1 MRRQR
6 LGYYRRLVEKRYF
19 REHTGEEQCKEKA
32 SSRRLLALVFDQ
44 FSKKKII
51 DHGLNRFSH
60 YLYLPIHLLMKKV
73 SISDIARKAGV
84 SVSTVSFVMNDKAVK
99 MRISREVIDKVENVA
114 REMGYR
120 PNQLAR
126 GLRTGKTKTIG
137 LIVENISNAFFATL
151 AKTIEDEAKKYD
163 YKVVYCSTDNDD
175 LKARELINMLS
186 QRQVDGYIITPT
198 PHLASEIH
206 KLQAEN
212 KPVVLIDRYFPE
224 HHEIPAVL
232 VDNREGV
239 AKGTEYLMEKG
250 YCKIALVTIE
260 TDMAHMKDRLAGYY
274 DVYRRHGMEVDES
287 RVRVI
292 PYHASREKALEMID
306 ELLEGAGAE
315 VDAVFFLTNYLGVL
329 GIEVIKRKKLKVPGQ
344 LAVLCFDDNDI
355 FRLYTPTISVI
366 RQPIEMIGQQA
377 MSALIERLK
386 HPGSTE
392 GFPAEDPLQLQTEL
406 IARESI

>member
-1 MRRQR
+1 
-6 LGYYRRLVEKRYF
+6 
-19 REHTGEEQCKEKA
+19 
-32 SSRRLLALVFDQ
+32 
-44 FSKKKII
+44 
-51 DHGLNRFSH
+51 
-60 YLYLPIHLLMKKV
+60 MKKV

-99 MRISREVIDKVENVA
+99 MRISREVIEKVENVA

-163 YKVVYCSTDNDD
+163 YKVVYCSTDNDEE
-175 LKARELINMLS
+175 KARELINMLS

-198 PHLASEIH
+198 LNLADEIR

-212 KPVVLIDRYFPE
+212 KPVILIDRYFPQ
-224 HHEIPAVL
+224 HDEIPAVL
-232 VDNREGV
+232 VNNYEGV
-239 AKGTEYLMEKG
+239 TRGTEYLISKG
-250 YCKIALVTIE
+250 YRKIALITIE
-260 TDMAHMKDRLAGYY
+260 TEMAHMKDRVRAYC
-274 DVYRRHGMEVDES
+274 DVLKQHGVSGEGHQVKI
-287 RVRVI
+287 I
-292 PYHASREKALEMID
+292 PYNSSKEAALHEI
-306 ELLEGAGAE
+306 ESVLSGAGNS

-329 GIEVIKRKKLKVPGQ
+329 GIEVIKKLHIKVPGQ

-366 RQPIEMIGQQA
+366 RQPIEEIGQKA
-377 MSALIERLK
+377 MAALIERLK
-386 HPGSTE
+386 HSGEEVPQE
-392 GFPAEDPLQLQTEL
+392 NEPLLL
-406 IARESI
+406 HADLVPRESI

>member
-1 MRRQR
+1 
-6 LGYYRRLVEKRYF
+6 
-19 REHTGEEQCKEKA
+19 
-32 SSRRLLALVFDQ
+32 
-44 FSKKKII
+44 
-51 DHGLNRFSH
+51 
-60 YLYLPIHLLMKKV
+60 MKKV

-99 MRISREVIDKVENVA
+99 MRISREVIERVENVA

-175 LKARELINMLS
+175 VKARELINMLS

-198 PHLASEIH
+198 PKLADEIK

-224 HHEIPAVL
+224 HREIPAVL
-232 VDNREGV
+232 VDNFEGV
-239 AKGTEYLMEKG
+239 AKGTEFLIAKG
-250 YCKIALVTIE
+250 YRKIALVTIE
-260 TDMAHMKDRLAGYY
+260 ADMAHMKDRLAGY
-274 DVYRRHGMEVDES
+274 VEVLRKHNIPIDEH
-287 RVRVI
+287 RLKIV
-292 PYHASREKALEMID
+292 PYHADRDTALRMISD
-306 ELLEGAGAE
+306 LLDGAGRDI
-315 VDAVFFLTNYLGVL
+315 DAVFFLTNYLGVL
-329 GIEVIKRKKLKVPGQ
+329 GIEAIKKKKLKIPDE

-366 RQPIEMIGQQA
+366 RQPIEMIGQKA
-377 MSALIERLK
+377 MCALIERLK
-386 HPGSTE
+386 HPGGSDGLPT
-392 GFPAEDPLQLQTEL
+392 ADRLQLETEL

>member
-1 MRRQR
+1 
-6 LGYYRRLVEKRYF
+6 
-19 REHTGEEQCKEKA
+19 
-32 SSRRLLALVFDQ
+32 
-44 FSKKKII
+44 
-51 DHGLNRFSH
+51 
-60 YLYLPIHLLMKKV
+60 MKKV

-99 MRISREVIDKVENVA
+99 MRISREVIEKVENVA

-126 GLRTGKTKTIG
+126 GLRTGKTRTIG

-175 LKARELINMLS
+175 EKARELINMLS

-198 PHLASEIH
+198 PELAEEIR

-224 HHEIPAVL
+224 HDEIPAVL
-232 VDNREGV
+232 VDNYEGV
-239 AKGTEYLMEKG
+239 VKGTEYLVGKG
-250 YCKIALVTIE
+250 YSKIALVTIE
-260 TDMAHMKDRLAGYY
+260 NEMAHMKDRLRAYY
-274 DVYRRHGMEVDES
+274 DVLQRHGIAVDETL
-287 RVRVI
+287 VNIV
-292 PYHASREKALEMID
+292 PYHAGRDKSLQQIQD
-306 ELLEGAGAE
+306 LLKGAGTSI
-315 VDAVFFLTNYLGVL
+315 DAVFFLTNYLGVL
-329 GIEVIKRKKLKVPGQ
+329 GIEAIKNLQIRIPEQ

-355 FRLYTPTISVI
+355 FRLYTPTISVM
-366 RQPIEMIGQQA
+366 RQPIEAIGQQA
-377 MSALIERLK
+377 MSSLMERLK
-386 HPGSTE
+386 HTGGEVFPITE
-392 GFPAEDPLQLQTEL
+392 PVMLAPEL

>member
-1 MRRQR
+1 M
-6 LGYYRRLVEKRYF
+6 
-19 REHTGEEQCKEKA
+19 
-32 SSRRLLALVFDQ
+32 
-44 FSKKKII
+44 
-51 DHGLNRFSH
+51 
-60 YLYLPIHLLMKKV
+60 
-73 SISDIARKAGV
+73 

-99 MRISREVIDKVENVA
+99 MRISREVIEKVENVA

-163 YKVVYCSTDNDD
+163 YKVVYCSTDNDEV
-175 LKARELINMLS
+175 KARELINMLS

-198 PHLASEIH
+198 PQLADEIR

-232 VDNREGV
+232 VDNYEGV
-239 AKGTEYLMEKG
+239 TKGAEFLIAKGYR
-250 YCKIALVTIE
+250 KIGLVTIE
-260 TDMAHMKDRLAGYY
+260 TDMAHMRDRMMAYY
-274 DVYRRHGMEVDES
+274 DVLRRHDIPIDEQ
-287 RVRVI
+287 RVRVV
-292 PYHASREKALEMID
+292 PYHADREKSLELI
-306 ELLEGAGAE
+306 EGLLDGAGRS

-329 GIEVIKRKKLKVPGQ
+329 GIEAIKKKRLQVPGQ

-366 RQPIEMIGQQA
+366 RQPIEKIGQQA

-386 HPGSTE
+386 HSGGAE
-392 GFPAEDPLQLQTEL
+392 GFPAGDPIQLETEL

>member
-1 MRRQR
+1 
-6 LGYYRRLVEKRYF
+6 
-19 REHTGEEQCKEKA
+19 
-32 SSRRLLALVFDQ
+32 
-44 FSKKKII
+44 
-51 DHGLNRFSH
+51 
-60 YLYLPIHLLMKKV
+60 MKKV

-99 MRISREVIDKVENVA
+99 MRISREVIEKVEHVA

-163 YKVVYCSTDNDD
+163 YKVVYCSTDNDEV
-175 LKARELINMLS
+175 KARELINMLS

-198 PHLASEIH
+198 PQLADEIK

-224 HHEIPAVL
+224 HDEIPAVL
-232 VDNREGV
+232 VDNFEGV
-239 AKGTEYLMEKG
+239 SKGTEYLIGKG
-250 YCKIALVTIE
+250 YQKIALVTIE
-260 TDMAHMKDRLAGYY
+260 ADMAHMKDRLSGFY
-274 DVYRRHGMEVDES
+274 DVLHKHNIPIDERRVT
-287 RVRVI
+287 VV
-292 PYHASREKALEMID
+292 PYHADRETALAMIGD
-306 ELLEGAGAE
+306 LLEGAGRDI
-315 VDAVFFLTNYLGVL
+315 DAVFFLTNYLGVL
-329 GIEVIKRKKLKVPGQ
+329 GIEAIKKKQLKIPGQ

-366 RQPIEMIGQQA
+366 RQPIESIGQQA
-377 MSALIERLK
+377 MCALIERLK
-386 HPGSTE
+386 HSGETDSL
-392 GFPAEDPLQLQTEL
+392 PAAHRVQLETEL
-406 IARESI
+406 IPRESI

>member
-1 MRRQR
+1 
-6 LGYYRRLVEKRYF
+6 
-19 REHTGEEQCKEKA
+19 
-32 SSRRLLALVFDQ
+32 
-44 FSKKKII
+44 
-51 DHGLNRFSH
+51 
-60 YLYLPIHLLMKKV
+60 MKKV

-163 YKVVYCSTDNDD
+163 YKVVYCSTDNDEE
-175 LKARELINMLS
+175 KARELINLLS

-198 PHLASEIH
+198 LNLAEDIR

-212 KPVVLIDRYFPE
+212 KPVVLIDRYFPLHE
-224 HHEIPAVL
+224 EIPAVL
-232 VDNREGV
+232 VDNYEGV
-239 AKGTEYLMEKG
+239 ARGMEYLIEKG
-250 YCKIALVTIE
+250 YRKVALITIE
-260 TDMAHMKDRLAGYY
+260 TEMAHMKDRLQAYC
-274 DVYRRHGMEVDES
+274 DVLGRHHLKGETSLVKI
-287 RVRVI
+287 V
-292 PYHASREKALEMID
+292 PYNSDKEAALKEI
-306 ELLEGAGAE
+306 EQVLAGAGSTI
-315 VDAVFFLTNYLGVL
+315 DAVFFLTNYLGVL
-329 GIEVIKRKKLKVPGQ
+329 GIEAIKKLQIKVPGQ

-366 RQPIEMIGQQA
+366 RQPIESIGQRA
-377 MSALIERLK
+377 MLALIERLK
-386 HPGSTE
+386 HSGE
-392 GFPAEDPLQLQTEL
+392 GAAPENAPIRLTAEL

>member
-1 MRRQR
+1 
-6 LGYYRRLVEKRYF
+6 
-19 REHTGEEQCKEKA
+19 
-32 SSRRLLALVFDQ
+32 
-44 FSKKKII
+44 
-51 DHGLNRFSH
+51 
-60 YLYLPIHLLMKKV
+60 MKKV

-163 YKVVYCSTDNDD
+163 YKVVYCSTDNDEG
-175 LKARELINMLS
+175 KARELINMLS

-198 PHLASEIH
+198 LNLAEEIR

-212 KPVVLIDRYFPE
+212 KPVVLIDRYFPQHE
-224 HHEIPAVL
+224 EIPAVL
-232 VDNREGV
+232 VDNYEGV
-239 AKGTEYLMEKG
+239 ARGTEYLIEKG
-250 YCKIALVTIE
+250 YRKVALITIE
-260 TDMAHMKDRLAGYY
+260 TEMAHMNDRLQAYY
-274 DVYRRHGMEVDES
+274 DVLKRNG
-287 RVRVI
+287 I
-292 PYHASREKALEMID
+292 PEEDALVKIVPYNSDKEAALQEI
-306 ELLEGAGAE
+306 EQVLSGAGTT
-315 VDAVFFLTNYLGVL
+315 VDSVFFLTNYLGVL
-329 GIEVIKRKKLKVPGQ
+329 GIEVIKKLQIKIPEQ

-366 RQPIEMIGQQA
+366 RQPIEAIGQRA
-377 MSALIERLK
+377 MLALIERLR
-386 HPGSTE
+386 HSGEETIPENAPVRLT
-392 GFPAEDPLQLQTEL
+392 ADLV
-406 IARESI
+406 ARESI

>member
-1 MRRQR
+1 
-6 LGYYRRLVEKRYF
+6 
-19 REHTGEEQCKEKA
+19 
-32 SSRRLLALVFDQ
+32 
-44 FSKKKII
+44 
-51 DHGLNRFSH
+51 
-60 YLYLPIHLLMKKV
+60 MKKV

-99 MRISREVIDKVENVA
+99 MRISREVIEKVENVA

-163 YKVVYCSTDNDD
+163 YKVVYCSTDNDEE
-175 LKARELINMLS
+175 KARELINMLS

-198 PHLASEIH
+198 LNLAAEII

-224 HHEIPAVL
+224 HIEIPAVL
-232 VDNREGV
+232 VDNYEGV
-239 AKGTEYLMEKG
+239 AKGTEFLIEKG
-250 YCKIALVTIE
+250 YRKIALVTIE
-260 TDMAHMKDRLAGYY
+260 TDMQHMKDRLQAYY
-274 DVYRRHGMEVDES
+274 DVLNRHGIAVEDHLVKIVS
-287 RVRVI
+287 
-292 PYHASREKALEMID
+292 YHAGRERSLVQIMDI
-306 ELLEGAGAE
+306 LEGAGSS

-329 GIEVIKRKKLKVPGQ
+329 GIEAIKKRQIKVPEQ

-366 RQPIEMIGQQA
+366 RQPIEAIGQQA

-386 HPGSTE
+386 HSGGE
-392 GFPAEDPLQLQTEL
+392 AFPQMEPVQLATEL
-406 IARESI
+406 MARESI